1 MTQRSLHLAQ
11 ILWPA
16 FLVAGVLEMVVFSW
30 VDPGLL
36 RIGNWHPDA
45 KTAYSLAFLVFWG
58 LVAVA
63 SYISH
68 WLMSAQISG
77 SPQELLTHRLES

>member
-1 MTQRSLHLAQ
+1 MTPRSLHLAQ

-30 VDPGLL
+30 VDPSLL
-36 RIGNWHPDA
+36 RIGHWHPDA
-45 KTAYSLAFLVFWG
+45 NTAYSVAFLVFWG
-58 LVAVA
+58 LTALA

-68 WLMSAQISG
+68 WLMSAQVSG
-77 SPQELLTHRLES
+77 SQELLAHRLES